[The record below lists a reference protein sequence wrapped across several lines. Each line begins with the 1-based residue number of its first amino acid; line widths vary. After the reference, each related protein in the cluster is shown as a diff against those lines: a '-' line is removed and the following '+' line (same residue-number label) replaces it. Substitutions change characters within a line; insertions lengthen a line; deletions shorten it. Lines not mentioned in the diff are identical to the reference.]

1 MHFYCHVMSRYIWH
15 NNFPLSFRLTLYN
28 RYIPAV
34 DNSLTILLL
43 QTNRQEEEEVKQCC
57 LHFDHPIQEEEAK
70 REKIFG
76 ILSHESHEEEE
87 ED

>member
-1 MHFYCHVMSRYIWH
+1 MSCRDTFDTT
-15 NNFPLSFRLTLYN
+15 FPLSFRLTLYN

-43 QTNRQEEEEVKQCC
+43 QTNRQEEEVKQCC

-70 REKIFG
+70 EKRF
-76 ILSHESHEEEE
+76 LEFYHLKTPEEEEE

>member
-1 MHFYCHVMSRYIWH
+1 
-15 NNFPLSFRLTLYN
+15 
-28 RYIPAV
+28 
-34 DNSLTILLL
+34 LTILLL